1 MKRRLILLASVLALS
16 GCSSHPDWSKD
27 GVAPEAAAKELADCQ
42 SIARDATARDT
53 NIITDIL
60 ATRRNDWQRTG
71 VMDTHVQA
79 FQTEDRDRSGDIV
92 NRCMIGKGF
101 VPGG

>member
-1 MKRRLILLASVLALS
+1 MKRRFVLLAAVLALS
-16 GCSSHPDWSKD
+16 ACSSGPEWSKD
-27 GVAPEAAAKELADCQ
+27 GVAPEVVKKELADCQ
-42 SIARDATARDT
+42 SIARDATQRDT
-53 NIITDIL
+53 NIITDIM
-60 ATRRNDWQRTG
+60 ATRGNDWQRTG

-79 FQTEDRDRSGDIV
+79 FQTEDRDRSGNIV